1 MSLTSNLS
9 DKIGHDVAYR
19 LHYGEQ
25 REREY
30 DERKKWHEEQKKKL
44 RPTLSTAYTVLK

>member
-9 DKIGHDVAYR
+9 DKIGHNVAYMG
-19 LHYGEQ
+19 HYDEQ

-30 DERKKWHEEQKKKL
+30 DNRKRWHEEQKKKN
-44 RPTLSTAYTVLK
+44 K